1 MALIVLL
8 LFIGVPI
15 AEIAVFIEIGETLGL
30 WPTIAIVIATA
41 IAGSALLRWQG
52 LQTLYRAQE
61 SLRQD
66 QFPLAEIFDGLCLI
80 LAGTL
85 LLTPGFITDSLGL
98 LLFFP
103 PFRMVFRRFVVHT
116 LTTHGN
122 VHVDMRGGGP
132 TAGGAPVIDGEF
144 DEVRSQD
151 EQGPSALTPPDGP
164 RG

>member
-15 AEIAVFIEIGETLGL
+15 AEIAVYIKVGVYLGI
-30 WPTIAIVIATA
+30 WPTIAITVATA

-61 SLRQD
+61 SLRHD
-66 QFPLAEIFDGLCLI
+66 RFPLAEIFDGLCLI
-80 LAGTL
+80 LAGAL

-103 PFRMVFRRFVVHT
+103 PFRMVFRRFVAYS

-122 VHVDMRGGGP
+122 VHVDVRGGGP
-132 TAGGAPVIDGEF
+132 AAGGAPIIDGEF
-144 DEVRSQD
+144 DEVRPQD
-151 EQGPSALTPPDGP
+151 DRGSSPLPPPERPPD
-164 RG
+164 